1 MSRVGFPAIGMI
13 LLLFFNACGG
23 GSSGT
28 PSPIVTMSI
37 SPSSIPAGQS
47 ATLTWSSTNS
57 SSCAASGAWT
67 GSQPTSG
74 SLGVSPAA
82 PGTFTYT
89 LSCSSSGSS
98 AANASATLTVT
109 PPPLAITTPALANGV
124 VGTSYSETIQ
134 ATNGVG
140 PFVWTVSS
148 GPLPPNLSL
157 STSTTSRVTLS
168 GIPESGTQGTTF
180 TIQVTDATD
189 QVATQ
194 AYTVSILLQADSLT
208 LSPATLDFATG
219 LVANTSA
226 VLTETLTNTANLPV
240 VINGIAIAGPNATE
254 FQQTSTTCQSS
265 LAAGSSCAVSV
276 NFTPGQVGLRTAAL
290 TISDDTVGSPQ
301 SVTLTGTGL
310 TAGPNATLSTDSLPF
325 GTQRVGTTSPARSV
339 SLTNYGTETLNVV
352 HIAATA
358 TFAETDDC
366 VPSLASRSTCTI
378 NVTFTPGASG
388 GMTGTLSISD
398 DAPGN
403 PKTVPLSGIG
413 STNTPL
419 LTGYCFATCFG
430 RIKDYANC
438 PVGQPSDTPSYA
450 SIYPCGPISVEGG
463 VPVDAAR
470 RCLVRAPN
478 RFGHCVTQ

>member
-13 LLLFFNACGG
+13 VLVFFNACGG

-28 PSPIVTMSI
+28 PSPTVTMSI

-47 ATLTWSSTNS
+47 STLTWSSTNS
-57 SSCAASGAWT
+57 STCAASGAWT
-67 GSQPTSG
+67 GSQSTSG
-74 SLGVSPAA
+74 SLAVSPAA
-82 PGTFTYT
+82 PGTLTYT

-98 AANASATLTVT
+98 AATASATLTVT

-124 VGTSYSETIQ
+124 VGISYSETIQ
-134 ATNGVG
+134 ATGGVA

-148 GPLPPNLSL
+148 GALPHNLSL
-157 STSTTSRVTLS
+157 GPGTTNAVT
-168 GIPESGTQGTTF
+168 ISGTPDTVAQALAF
-180 TIQVTDATD
+180 TIQVTDSTHNT
-189 QVATQ
+189 ATQ
-194 AYTVSILLQADSLT
+194 PFTVSILLQADSLV
-208 LSPATLDFATG
+208 LSPASLDFASE
-219 LVANTSA
+219 LVGKTSA
-226 VLTETLTNTANLPV
+226 VLTETLTNTATLPV
-240 VINGIAIAGPNATE
+240 VISGIAIAGPSDTE
-254 FQQTSTTCQSS
+254 FTQTSTSCPSS

-276 NFTPGQVGLRTAAL
+276 SFTPGQVGLRAAAL
-290 TISDDTVGSPQ
+290 SISDDTVGSPQ
-301 SVTLTGTGL
+301 SVSLTGTGL
-310 TAGPNATLSTDSLPF
+310 TAGPNATLSTDNLPF

-366 VPSLASRSTCTI
+366 VPSLASRNTCTI

-388 GMTGTLSISD
+388 DMTGTLSISD

-403 PKTVPLSGIG
+403 HQTVPLSGTG

-419 LTGYCFATCFG
+419 LTGYCFATCLG
-430 RIKDYANC
+430 QTKDYANC

-450 SIYPCGPISVEGG
+450 SIYPCGPIIVGGG

-470 RCLVRAPN
+470 PCLVRAPG